1 MIRLFQ
7 IITYYLC
14 ERIYKAGFVIIYGS
28 NNLSLKLKFKEAVGM
43 NDTTSFYLMNAKETA
58 EFLHISYWNLM
69 DLVRRKKIPHIR
81 YSRQVFF
88 KRETLENFINELE
101 CNSVR

>member
-1 MIRLFQ
+1 MNN
-7 IITYYLC
+7 
-14 ERIYKAGFVIIYGS
+14 S
-28 NNLSLKLKFKEAVGM
+28 NES
-43 NDTTSFYLMNAKETA
+43 YLMNAKETA

-88 KRETLENFINELE
+88 KKETLENFINELE
-101 CNSVR
+101 SNSVK